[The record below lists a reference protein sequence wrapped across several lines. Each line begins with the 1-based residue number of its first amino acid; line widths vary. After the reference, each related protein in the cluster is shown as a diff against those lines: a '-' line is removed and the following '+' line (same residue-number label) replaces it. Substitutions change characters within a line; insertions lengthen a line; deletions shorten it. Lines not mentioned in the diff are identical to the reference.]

1 MKCRFIKFGI
11 FTFCQILLIASI
23 ANSSSTS
30 LLFIGHMKSSEAQ
43 QLATDSPSVVQDICS
58 DGLPPFSN
66 NTCPDGNTPQMTAA
80 DQISQNESFQLQ
92 PPSQDSNLSQ
102 SPEEIQMDLNGDG
115 VVDEF
120 ESQNQADI
128 AGQTAGSPSASPLNS
143 CEGQVS
149 SERQLARNTLEVAD
163 QNAKDFVRLLQAGGG
178 IKNFPTTNLYWFAKL
193 YYYTTYL
200 EIRDLDKVSNPAMV
214 AHFIPIFF
222 DLYKKAIDSYQN
234 RDKANV
240 PSYWMAHFK
249 PSQDA
254 KVSLTGA
261 QISIET
267 GAKAHIQGDM
277 PKAFVQAYKSFTA
290 KYCPDNP
297 PPLDYFREGFFSPNA
312 LKVFPESQATLFTE
326 IARTIGPVGLS
337 TEKTQL
343 ALELGSRGLS
353 GLDLETVYKWREDA
367 WNAAKKELG
376 Q

>member
-1 MKCRFIKFGI
+1 
-11 FTFCQILLIASI
+11 
-23 ANSSSTS
+23 
-30 LLFIGHMKSSEAQ
+30 
-43 QLATDSPSVVQDICS
+43 
-58 DGLPPFSN
+58 
-66 NTCPDGNTPQMTAA
+66 
-80 DQISQNESFQLQ
+80 
-92 PPSQDSNLSQ
+92 
-102 SPEEIQMDLNGDG
+102 MDANGDG

-120 ESQNQADI
+120 ESQNQAGI
-128 AGQTAGSPSASPLNS
+128 AGQTAGSTSASPSNS

-193 YYYTTYL
+193 YYHTTYL

-214 AHFIPIFF
+214 AHFIPVFF
-222 DLYKKAIDSYQN
+222 DLYKKAIDSYQD

-290 KYCPDNP
+290 KYCRITLSHWTIFGIVFLVPVH
-297 PPLDYFREGFFSPNA
+297 LKYFPKARQVCL
-312 LKVFPESQATLFTE
+312 LKLPE
-326 IARTIGPVGLS
+326 
-337 TEKTQL
+337 QL
-343 ALELGSRGLS
+343 
-353 GLDLETVYKWREDA
+353 V
-367 WNAAKKELG
+367 

>member
-1 MKCRFIKFGI
+1 
-11 FTFCQILLIASI
+11 
-23 ANSSSTS
+23 
-30 LLFIGHMKSSEAQ
+30 
-43 QLATDSPSVVQDICS
+43 
-58 DGLPPFSN
+58 
-66 NTCPDGNTPQMTAA
+66 
-80 DQISQNESFQLQ
+80 
-92 PPSQDSNLSQ
+92 
-102 SPEEIQMDLNGDG
+102 MDANGDG

-120 ESQNQADI
+120 ESQNQAGI
-128 AGQTAGSPSASPLNS
+128 AGQTAGSTSASPSNS

-193 YYYTTYL
+193 YYHTTYL

-214 AHFIPIFF
+214 AHFIPVFF
-222 DLYKKAIDSYQN
+222 DLYKKAIDSYQD

-290 KYCPDNP
+290 KYCPNNSL
-297 PPLDYFREGFFSPNA
+297 PLDYFRDSFFSPSA
-312 LKVFPESQATLFTE
+312 LKVFPESQASLFTE

-353 GLDLETVYKWREDA
+353 GLDLKTVYKWREEAWDA
-367 WNAAKKELG
+367 ARKDLK